1 MAIKYLDS
9 KRIVKLSSDV
19 AIIPTF
25 EDDFTG
31 SSSPADWNPVGVPD
45 IYVNAGLDKLVV
57 KMDRTNTNNK
67 VAYDLGAGN
76 VSDTD
81 WVLRYHKVN
90 FSVVGASN
98 AYGYSGISSTDQDID
113 SHAGSQYFIG
123 LIWNDNGEVNRYG
136 TVYANNQAIPGLN
149 NTGSYQTTYTPSTG
163 VNYWVEIKRSNDTM
177 TITWFTDEFLTSA
190 WSISQAVPSAVAG
203 LRYLTFQNPKSNTS
217 DVPIQFTVD
226 QVDFYNGEQS
236 TKNKPTNVQDNSI
249 LVEKD
254 TANRFW
260 FSEATPKAFEDDF
273 SGTDDWDDAGTRF
286 GVNTGTDKFD
296 FNAVN
301 DGTNDASVH
310 DLGSGN
316 VSDTAWVLRAE
327 VNFSTITPG
336 ESCFLYM
343 VMGASNQ
350 AVPEQTVQKFIGV
363 RLMEP
368 NNATKRYDTV
378 FGNTAKLDATK
389 NNQYYTFLEN
399 TPYYLELIRTGADT
413 FTMEIFTGSFGGTS
427 LGKISTSGIT
437 GLTGLQYIKFANRTT
452 GGASGAYIGTID
464 NVEFYN
470 SVTSLTPAK
479 WNMEPTYEYDM
490 TTDPRTN
497 TFDTSGVTTITHANS
512 TLQMNQIN
520 NTASMGAS
528 TYIDLGSALS
538 NKWVMRFRTKQSEYT
553 SYMYNSHLMIGM
565 SSVAPTSTAYAI
577 PNTNWIGFRWY
588 FGTQFNSPYVGIEP
602 RIGQNA
608 NDSNHSNSTARL
620 YGKPNETTNT
630 TTSYYHEYIWNVDT
644 FTYNLYDNA
653 NYTGTK
659 LATAI
664 ISSSSN
670 TNWVSGT
677 PSSVSG
683 LRYLVFKE
691 GADSNGG
698 LWVNQLDDV
707 KIYDGVTSV

>member
-1 MAIKYLDS
+1 MERGRNIMAIKYLDS

-254 TANRFW
+254 TANRYW
-260 FSEATPKAFEDDF
+260 FDALSESPVNITWSTTGNVAYNISGTTISRTGSSGWGTSKIQSEDTFTVGDGTFMIEFSGGSGSTNSTMLGFNQGTLGYYIGSPENKADF
-273 SGTDDWDDAGTRF
+273 SIYMAGGSQVEVYESGSKNYDSGGSRSASDKYRIQIDNDGLVKYYLQAGGTGSWVLKYTSSTTASGTYFIQANSYSSTSVVTVHSKTVTTPATWTLESPVTQPSGLTIWYDFSDVSTITKDSSNRISAVADKTSNGFNLVQATGGAQPLWVASNKNSLDVIDFAGSRYMASTFASMSNATGYSIVLACVVPADNNTSMFSSTSPASAKLRTY
-286 GVNTGTDKFD
+286 NTGTLALENSGTVTTSPVISGLNGSWHTIVCIGNGSSTK
-296 FNAVN
+296 VYI
-301 DGTNDASVH
+301 DGTLMGTGTMNENLVNW
-310 DLGSGN
+310 LIG
-316 VSDTAWVLRAE
+316 AE
-327 VNFSTITPG
+327 STG
-336 ESCFLYM
+336 GGY
-343 VMGASNQ
+343 SNSKQ
-350 AVPEQTVQKFIGV
+350 G
-363 RLMEP
+363 
-368 NNATKRYDTV
+368 
-378 FGNTAKLDATK
+378 
-389 NNQYYTFLEN
+389 
-399 TPYYLELIRTGADT
+399 ELIAYNRVLSAT
-413 FTMEIFTGSFGGTS
+413 EISN
-427 LGKISTSGIT
+427 LH
-437 GLTGLQYIKFANRTT
+437 
-452 GGASGAYIGTID
+452 
-464 NVEFYN
+464 
-470 SVTSLTPAK
+470 
-479 WNMEPTYEYDM
+479 TY
-490 TTDPRTN
+490 
-497 TFDTSGVTTITHANS
+497 
-512 TLQMNQIN
+512 LK
-520 NTASMGAS
+520 
-528 TYIDLGSALS
+528 
-538 NKWVMRFRTKQSEYT
+538 NKW
-553 SYMYNSHLMIGM
+553 
-565 SSVAPTSTAYAI
+565 
-577 PNTNWIGFRWY
+577 
-588 FGTQFNSPYVGIEP
+588 
-602 RIGQNA
+602 
-608 NDSNHSNSTARL
+608 
-620 YGKPNETTNT
+620 
-630 TTSYYHEYIWNVDT
+630 
-644 FTYNLYDNA
+644 
-653 NYTGTK
+653 
-659 LATAI
+659 
-664 ISSSSN
+664 
-670 TNWVSGT
+670 
-677 PSSVSG
+677 G
-683 LRYLVFKE
+683 L
-691 GADSNGG
+691 
-698 LWVNQLDDV
+698 
-707 KIYDGVTSV
+707 

>member
-1 MAIKYLDS
+1 MERGRNIMAIKYLDS

-136 TVYANNQAIPGLN
+136 TVYANNQAIPGRS

-254 TANRFW
+254 TANRYW
-260 FSEATPKAFEDDF
+260 FDALSESPVNITWSTTGNVAYNISGTTISRTGSSGWGTSKIQSEDTFTVGDGTFMIEFSGGSGSTNSTMLGFNQGTLGYYIGSPENKADF
-273 SGTDDWDDAGTRF
+273 SIYMAGGSQVEVYESGSKNYDSGGSRSASDKYRIQIDNDGLVKYYLQAGGTGSWVLKYTSSTTASGTYFIQANSYSSTSVVTVHSKTVTTPATWTLESPVTQPSGLTIWYDFSDVSTITKDSSNRISAVADKTSNGFNLVQATGGAQPLWVASNKNSLDVIDFAGSRYMASTFASMSNATGYSIVLACVVPADNNTSMFSSTSPASAKLRTY
-286 GVNTGTDKFD
+286 NTGTLALENSGTVTTSPVISGLNGSWHTIVCIGNGSSTK
-296 FNAVN
+296 VYI
-301 DGTNDASVH
+301 DGTLMGTGTMNENLVNW
-310 DLGSGN
+310 LIG
-316 VSDTAWVLRAE
+316 AE
-327 VNFSTITPG
+327 STG
-336 ESCFLYM
+336 GGY
-343 VMGASNQ
+343 SNSKQ
-350 AVPEQTVQKFIGV
+350 G
-363 RLMEP
+363 
-368 NNATKRYDTV
+368 
-378 FGNTAKLDATK
+378 
-389 NNQYYTFLEN
+389 
-399 TPYYLELIRTGADT
+399 ELIAYNRVLSAT
-413 FTMEIFTGSFGGTS
+413 EISN
-427 LGKISTSGIT
+427 LH
-437 GLTGLQYIKFANRTT
+437 
-452 GGASGAYIGTID
+452 
-464 NVEFYN
+464 
-470 SVTSLTPAK
+470 
-479 WNMEPTYEYDM
+479 TY
-490 TTDPRTN
+490 
-497 TFDTSGVTTITHANS
+497 
-512 TLQMNQIN
+512 LK
-520 NTASMGAS
+520 
-528 TYIDLGSALS
+528 
-538 NKWVMRFRTKQSEYT
+538 NKW
-553 SYMYNSHLMIGM
+553 
-565 SSVAPTSTAYAI
+565 
-577 PNTNWIGFRWY
+577 
-588 FGTQFNSPYVGIEP
+588 
-602 RIGQNA
+602 
-608 NDSNHSNSTARL
+608 
-620 YGKPNETTNT
+620 
-630 TTSYYHEYIWNVDT
+630 
-644 FTYNLYDNA
+644 
-653 NYTGTK
+653 
-659 LATAI
+659 
-664 ISSSSN
+664 
-670 TNWVSGT
+670 
-677 PSSVSG
+677 G
-683 LRYLVFKE
+683 L
-691 GADSNGG
+691 
-698 LWVNQLDDV
+698 
-707 KIYDGVTSV
+707 

>member
-136 TVYANNQAIPGLN
+136 TVYANNQAIPGRS

-254 TANRFW
+254 TANRYW
-260 FSEATPKAFEDDF
+260 FDALSESPVNITWSTTGNVAYNISGTTISRTGSSGWGTSKIQSEDTFTVGDGTFMIEFSGGSGSTNSTMLGFNQGTLGYYIGSPENKADF
-273 SGTDDWDDAGTRF
+273 SIYMAGGSQVEVYESGSKNYDSGGSRSASDKYRIQIDNDGLVKYYLQAGGTGSWVLKYTSSTTASGTYFIQANSYSSTSVVTVHSKTVTTPATWTLESPVTQPSGLTIWYDFSDVSTITKDSSNRISAVADKTSNGFNLVQATGGAQPLWVASNKNSLDVIDFAGSRYMASTFASMSNATGYSIVLACVVPADNNTSMFSSTSPASAKLRTY
-286 GVNTGTDKFD
+286 NTGTLALENSGTVTTSPVISGLNGSWHTIVCIGNGSSTK
-296 FNAVN
+296 VYI
-301 DGTNDASVH
+301 DGTLMGTGTMNENLVNW
-310 DLGSGN
+310 LIG
-316 VSDTAWVLRAE
+316 AE
-327 VNFSTITPG
+327 STG
-336 ESCFLYM
+336 GGY
-343 VMGASNQ
+343 SNSKQ
-350 AVPEQTVQKFIGV
+350 G
-363 RLMEP
+363 
-368 NNATKRYDTV
+368 
-378 FGNTAKLDATK
+378 
-389 NNQYYTFLEN
+389 
-399 TPYYLELIRTGADT
+399 ELIAYNRVLSAT
-413 FTMEIFTGSFGGTS
+413 EISN
-427 LGKISTSGIT
+427 LH
-437 GLTGLQYIKFANRTT
+437 
-452 GGASGAYIGTID
+452 
-464 NVEFYN
+464 
-470 SVTSLTPAK
+470 
-479 WNMEPTYEYDM
+479 TY
-490 TTDPRTN
+490 
-497 TFDTSGVTTITHANS
+497 
-512 TLQMNQIN
+512 LK
-520 NTASMGAS
+520 
-528 TYIDLGSALS
+528 
-538 NKWVMRFRTKQSEYT
+538 NKW
-553 SYMYNSHLMIGM
+553 
-565 SSVAPTSTAYAI
+565 
-577 PNTNWIGFRWY
+577 
-588 FGTQFNSPYVGIEP
+588 
-602 RIGQNA
+602 
-608 NDSNHSNSTARL
+608 
-620 YGKPNETTNT
+620 
-630 TTSYYHEYIWNVDT
+630 
-644 FTYNLYDNA
+644 
-653 NYTGTK
+653 
-659 LATAI
+659 
-664 ISSSSN
+664 
-670 TNWVSGT
+670 
-677 PSSVSG
+677 G
-683 LRYLVFKE
+683 L
-691 GADSNGG
+691 
-698 LWVNQLDDV
+698 
-707 KIYDGVTSV
+707 